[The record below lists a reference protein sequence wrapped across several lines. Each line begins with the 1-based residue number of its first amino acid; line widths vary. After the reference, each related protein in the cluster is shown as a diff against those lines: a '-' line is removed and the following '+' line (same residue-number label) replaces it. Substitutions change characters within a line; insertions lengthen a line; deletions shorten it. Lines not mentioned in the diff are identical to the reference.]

1 MDYKKLTMQCF
12 EEHAFGEGSFE
23 RKKREYG
30 RKIRKIASEARE
42 EKNLYDIFVTSHDLL
57 LNHFQVILKYKEV
70 VYVKKSF
77 YNFFIFSKE
86 KYEALEVLQQRQKE
100 NNEGVRKNLEKQSML
115 DENLQSIVISLGDV
129 QVFNSTSRNLFERR

>member
-70 VYVKKSF
+70 IYVKKF
-77 YNFFIFSKE
+77 LHFLIFSKE

-115 DENLQSIVISLGDV
+115 DENLQSIVKSLGDF
-129 QVFNSTSRNLFERR
+129 QVFNSTSSNLFERR

>member
-70 VYVKKSF
+70 VYVKKVF
-77 YNFFIFSKE
+77 TFSL
-86 KYEALEVLQQRQKE
+86 YFQRRNMKPLKFCS
-100 NNEGVRKNLEKQSML
+100 NVRKK
-115 DENLQSIVISLGDV
+115 ITKV
-129 QVFNSTSRNLFERR
+129 